1 MNRQHKKWS
10 KPRVF
15 LDSGAYS
22 AWSHNKTID
31 VRDYIV
37 FVKQVKDH
45 VWCYVNLD
53 VIPGSIDRVRS
64 LEEVEASAAKSYEN
78 LERMRDAGLRPL
90 PVFHQGESFS
100 WLEKMIEDGEE
111 YIGIS
116 TAKNQPNPVQERWL
130 DQFFTAIT
138 DNKGRPIVKIHGFG
152 SAHVSLLKR
161 LPWKSVDSAGWIIAA
176 AYGKMYVPCYTNG
189 KPDYLADPLL
199 VTISG
204 NFQETKHSQF
214 RQYENYG
221 PLQQAAVRQFLEEEV
236 GCDVGMARHD
246 AYWRYQALAVY
257 YVRVSEYI
265 KDVRF
270 RHPKPDFVQQQGRIS
285 GQPAKISSL
294 DFVFSTAY
302 DKKQFEVLRAAGAKY
317 DLLSYFALKGRP
329 EAIEQYLNGQ
339 FRERPA
345 VGLKREEQKFSNHR
359 YRDARARALI
369 TRIASDAA
377 ETARETVAEAGG
389 D

>member
-1 MNRQHKKWS
+1 MTRQRIRS
-10 KPRVF
+10 RVNIM

-22 AWSHNKTID
+22 AWSHSKTID
-31 VRDYIV
+31 VRDYIK
-37 FVKQVKDH
+37 FVKQVKQH
-45 VWCYVNLD
+45 IWRYVNLD
-53 VIPGSIDRVRS
+53 VIPGSIDRVRTR
-64 LEEVEASAAKSYEN
+64 EEVEASAAKSYQN

-100 WLEKMIEDGEE
+100 WLEKMIADGEK

-138 DNKGRPIVKIHGFG
+138 DSRGRPIIKVHGFG

-161 LPWKSVDSAGWIIAA
+161 LPWHSVDSAGWTIAA
-176 AYGKMYVPCYTNG
+176 AYGKMYVPRYIDG
-189 KPDYLADPLL
+189 RPDYIQDPLL

-204 NFQETKHSQF
+204 NFQNTTHSQF
-214 RQYENYG
+214 RQFENYG

-236 GCDVGMARHD
+236 GCDVGQARHD
-246 AYWRYQALAVY
+246 TFWRYRALAVY
-257 YVRVSEYI
+257 YVRVCECI

-270 RHPKPDFVQQQGRIS
+270 RHPKPDFVQQLNRIPGRAVNIDD
-285 GQPAKISSL
+285 L
-294 DFVFSTAY
+294 NFVFSTAY

-317 DLLSYFALKGRP
+317 DLLSYYVLKNRP

-339 FRERPA
+339 FKERPA
-345 VGLKREEQKFSNHR
+345 VSLKRAEQKFSNRR

-369 TRIASDAA
+369 ARVA
-377 ETARETVAEAGG
+377 EAARETAAEAGAEEG
-389 D
+389 C

>member
-1 MNRQHKKWS
+1 MTRQRIRS
-10 KPRVF
+10 RVSIM

-22 AWSHNKTID
+22 AWSHNKSID
-31 VRDYIV
+31 VNEYIK
-37 FVKQVKDH
+37 FVKAVKEH
-45 VWCYVNLD
+45 LWCYVNLD
-53 VIPGSIDRVRS
+53 VIPGSIDRVRT

-90 PVFHQGESFS
+90 PVFHQGESFR
-100 WLEKMIEDGEE
+100 WLEQMIEDGEE

-138 DNKGRPIVKIHGFG
+138 DSKGRPVIKIHGFG
-152 SAHVSLLKR
+152 SAHVALLKR
-161 LPWKSVDSAGWIIAA
+161 LPWKSVDSAGWTIAA
-176 AYGKMYVPCYTNG
+176 AYGKMYVPQYISG
-189 KPDYLADPLL
+189 KPSWLADPLL

-221 PLQQAAVRQFLEEEV
+221 PLQQAAVRQYLEEEV

-246 AYWRYQALAVY
+246 AFWRYRALAVY
-257 YVRVSEYI
+257 YVRVCEHI

-270 RHPKPDFVQQQGRIS
+270 RHPKPDFT
-285 GQPAKISSL
+285 QPFSRVAADPVKISSL

-317 DLLSYFALKGRP
+317 DLLSYFALKNRP
-329 EAIEQYLNGQ
+329 DAIEQYLNGR
-339 FRERPA
+339 FKERPA
-345 VGLKREEQKFSNHR
+345 VGLKREEQKFDNRR

-369 TRIASDAA
+369 ARIAEAAA

-389 D
+389 GD